1 MYIFTLVLTY
11 YIILHHK
18 WTHVSP
24 DWLRKLCSWLPIND
38 SRDHD
43 RYLLLSVPPCLEL
56 LTKPE
61 KVPGLLPRNV
71 RHLNNAVQV
80 FKPRI
85 WHQSNHRSLSLS
97 VQYPII
103 AHCGYDPTGWF
114 SWCHYW
120 KSLSTNLEHWLLL
133 HLYFHIISW
142 QNCPPRYIY
151 TQVTNLNRDHS
162 PNWLLLAAINYIFKY
177 IARILYKLLIQVPAG
192 SYCYLIT
199 I

>member
-1 MYIFTLVLTY
+1 MLVQIDYISFVLDWPSM
-11 YIILHHK
+11 ILEIMIAICF
-18 WTHVSP
+18 SP
-24 DWLRKLCSWLPIND
+24 LLP
-38 SRDHD
+38 S
-43 RYLLLSVPPCLEL
+43 CLEL
-56 LTKPE
+56 PTKP
-61 KVPGLLPRNV
+61 VPGLLPRNM

-103 AHCGYDPTGWF
+103 AHCGYDLTGWF

-151 TQVTNLNRDHS
+151 TQVTNLQLFS
-162 PNWLLLAAINYIFKY
+162 
-177 IARILYKLLIQVPAG
+177 
-192 SYCYLIT
+192 
-199 I
+199 